1 MIATGSDVAKSYDRW
16 AESYDADKNATRD
29 LDAVVVRRAPLRFEG
44 CDVLELG
51 SGTGKN
57 TVWFAARAK
66 SVIAMDFS
74 LGMIARAHE
83 RVGAMPVRF
92 VQHDVCDPWPVES
105 HSVDLV
111 AANLILEHVHDLE
124 PVFHEA
130 ARVLRA
136 GGQLFFCELHPYRQ
150 LAGGQAQ
157 FKDPSTGETVLVT
170 AHVHSISEYT
180 NCAIQAGFTLKQVD
194 EALEEGAAS
203 DAPPRLLSMLFD
215 APGGSA
221 KG

>member
-1 MIATGSDVAKSYDRW
+1 MGSEVAKSYDRW
-16 AESYDADKNATRD
+16 AESYDSDKNATRD
-29 LDAVVVRRAPLRFEG
+29 LDATVVRRAPLAFDG
-44 CDVLELG
+44 KDVLELG

-57 TVWFAARAK
+57 TVWFAAKAR

-83 RVGAMPVRF
+83 RVGSMPVRF

-105 HSVDLV
+105 GSVDLV

-124 PVFHEA
+124 PVFFEA
-130 ARVLRA
+130 SRVLRP

-150 LAGGQAQ
+150 LAGAQAQ

-170 AHVHSISEYT
+170 AHVHTISEYA
-180 NCAIQAGFTLKQVD
+180 NCAIRAGFVLKEVN
-194 EALEEGAAS
+194 EALEDSAAP

-215 APGGSA
+215 APPELGASG
-221 KG
+221 